1 MSRDG
6 EEYELTDPGPARP
19 AADSASK
26 KPRPAASDLGESTF
40 RPNPPRAKAAGKPS
54 GSKTPGPYDRP
65 EKFEVPV
72 GGPSWWERIMFG
84 RISSG
89 QLSQFCRQFS
99 AYLNAGVDI
108 TRALSSLEKQNSGT
122 PSARS
127 CRGSWSISAAARRFE
142 EAMAREPQAF
152 GPMFLNMIKVAE
164 ARGGVPETLKML
176 AQHFEARQR
185 LIRQARSAMIYPAI
199 VIILASGV
207 VALITVVL
215 LPMFA
220 SLLADISKKSVLP
233 LPSRI
238 LMGFSHFVQSGG
250 WWIIPSVLIGTP
262 FVLFRIYKTESG
274 KAIMDRIVLMVPVFG
289 SLCRKIDTTRFAR
302 TLSVLLNAGVDVGHS
317 IDLTAD
323 VLMMSPIQA
332 RRSRLPGAN
341 HQWQRVE
348 LNARL
353 IPPILPGC
361 HRRDRFR
368 RRDRKDAG
376 ESRPPRRRL
385 RGTSLDHRREPRSTR
400 PATPDRVRRLDRLFH
415 HSGGLPALHPND
427 HQPGWRRLS
436 QLFPDWYRTS
446 INAVARPFSTAAVPA
461 SFLGVVPFEVGQL
474 NR

>member
-6 EEYELTDPGPARP
+6 EENELTDRGHVRP
-19 AADSASK
+19 AADYASK
-26 KPRPAASDLGESTF
+26 KPRPAASDMGESTF
-40 RPNPPRAKAAGKPS
+40 RPNPRGAKPAGKPS

-72 GGPSWWERIMFG
+72 GGPSWWERILFG

-122 PSARS
+122 ALGPILSRVLVNIR
-127 CRGSWSISAAARRFE
+127 RGSTLE

-199 VIILASGV
+199 VLILTGGV
-207 VALITVVL
+207 VALITIVL

-220 SLLADISKKSVLP
+220 SLLADISKNSVLP

-238 LMGFSHFVQSGG
+238 LMGFSHFVRSGG
-250 WWIIPSVLIGTP
+250 WWIMPAVLIGTP
-262 FVLFRIYKTESG
+262 FVLFRIYKTVSG
-274 KAIMDRIVLMVPVFG
+274 KAIMDRIILMIPVFG

-323 VLMMSPIQA
+323 VLMMSPIQRA
-332 RRSRLPGAN
+332 VRDCREQIISGKDLSSTLDSSRQFYPDVIAVIASGEETGKLPESLAHLADDYEEQVSITVAN
-341 HQWQRVE
+341 LGQLVQP
-348 LNARL
+348 LL
-353 IPPILPGC
+353 IGIVGLIVFFIILAVFLPYIQMI
-361 HRRDRFR
+361 
-368 RRDRKDAG
+368 
-376 ESRPPRRRL
+376 
-385 RGTSLDHRREPRSTR
+385 TSL
-400 PATPDRVRRLDRLFH
+400 
-415 HSGGLPALHPND
+415 SGG
-427 HQPGWRRLS
+427 G
-436 QLFPDWYRTS
+436 
-446 INAVARPFSTAAVPA
+446 
-461 SFLGVVPFEVGQL
+461 
-474 NR
+474 